1 MSDLAPLCQIEERHE
16 RFSAGLQSGITALT
30 PAWTQSGITALIPAW
45 THGHTLHLVT
55 EKSTHYM

>member
-16 RFSAGLQSGITALT
+16 RFSAGLGESGITALT
-30 PAWTQSGITALIPAW
+30 PAW